1 VAGANGEM
9 TTTQTMKPLLQVS
22 TVSHSFGGL
31 HVLRGVDFGVPAGT
45 ITGLIGPNGAGK
57 STLFNIISGFLTPQH
72 GSVQFDGRDITRD
85 PVQTRARAGLV
96 RTFQTPKVF
105 GKLSVRENLMLG
117 GYRHLSSGVAG
128 NMLRSRRSRVEIEQM
143 QAQAAQAAE
152 RFGLSDVMER
162 PAGQVP
168 AGRQR
173 LVELA
178 RGCVTPPRLLM
189 LDEPSSGLN
198 TTEIGQLRELLRRL
212 NGEGITIVLVSHDM
226 RLVDVASRV
235 HVLCFGSIIASGAM
249 EQIKRDERV
258 REAYLGI

>member
-1 VAGANGEM
+1 M
-9 TTTQTMKPLLQVS
+9 TALLQVDDIA
-22 TVSHSFGGL
+22 HHFEGL
-31 HVLRGVDFGVPAGT
+31 HVLKGVSFSVAERSV
-45 ITGLIGPNGAGK
+45 TGLIGPNGAGK
-57 STLFNIISGFLTPQH
+57 STLFNIISGFLAPQH

-85 PVQTRARAGLV
+85 PVQTRAQAGLV

-105 GKLSVRENLMLG
+105 AKLSVRENLMLG
-117 GYRHLSSGVAG
+117 CYRHLSSGVAG
-128 NMLRSRRSRVEIEQM
+128 NLLRSRSSRLEIAQM
-143 QAQAAQAAE
+143 QAQAAEAAE

-173 LVELA
+173 IVELA
-178 RGCVTPPRLLM
+178 RGCVTAPRLLM

-198 TTEIGQLRELLRRL
+198 TTEIEQLRELLRQL
-212 NGEGITIVLVSHDM
+212 NSEGITIVLVSHDM

>member
-1 VAGANGEM
+1 M
-9 TTTQTMKPLLQVS
+9 TTAQTTKPLLQVAKI
-22 TVSHSFGGL
+22 SHSLGGL
-31 HVLRGVDFGVPAGT
+31 HVLRGVDFGVSAGS

-105 GKLSVRENLMLG
+105 AKLSVRENLMLG
-117 GYRHLSSGVAG
+117 CYRHLSSGVGG
-128 NMLRSRRSRVEIEQM
+128 NMLRSRRSRLEIEQM
-143 QAQAAQAAE
+143 QAQAAETGE
-152 RFGLSDVMER
+152 RFGLGDVMER

-173 LVELA
+173 IVELA
-178 RGCVTPPRLLM
+178 RGCVTAPRLLM

-198 TTEIGQLRELLRRL
+198 TTEIEQLRELLRQL
-212 NGEGITIVLVSHDM
+212 NSEGITIVLVSHDM